1 MSEVLAPT
9 LRAATKVRYFPIP
22 NPCPSLLV
30 PPLGGSRQWRSGPF
44 DDLLHDDYLPFW
56 NATVWRRG
64 AVLAVIEREP
74 VQWAQTVADVAEF
87 GGHLSSVYQLTKT
100 SPKAAVRHAEQETR
114 AGPESIAVLLSASN
128 GLNMVMV
135 CLADGFNSEVEEV
148 LRSRSPAL
156 AAKGDPPPRWP
167 ARSGL
172 VRVVEAKDFGF
183 T

>member
-1 MSEVLAPT
+1 MSEVLAPR

-22 NPCPSLLV
+22 DPSPSLRV

-44 DDLLHDDYLPFW
+44 DDLLHDDDLPFW
-56 NATVWRRG
+56 NAAVWRRG
-64 AVLAVIEREP
+64 AVLAVIDREP
-74 VQWAQTVADVAEF
+74 VQWAQTVADVS
-87 GGHLSSVYQLTKT
+87 GPLSSVYPLTKT
-100 SPKAAVRHAEQETR
+100 SPRTAVRHAEIETR
-114 AGPESIAVLLSASN
+114 AAPESIAVLLSASN
-128 GLNMVMV
+128 GLNMVFI

-148 LRSRSPAL
+148 LHSRSPAL

-172 VRVVEAKDFGF
+172 VRDVDAKDFGF